1 MEDLRLSDE
10 VIGHIAKVLQLALLT
25 GTDVVDNLRMLR
37 LQNEEGSL
45 NIHPLSQEIFD
56 KSIHEMI
63 ADVEVLRMKKA
74 HLDETGEEMADEVV
88 AGLREAVAGQS
99 QELPNILNL
108 GKNPSGDVD
117 EW

>member
-37 LQNEEGSL
+37 LQNEEGTL

-63 ADVEVLRMKKA
+63 ADVEVLRMKKV
-74 HLDETGEEMADEVV
+74 HLDETGEEMTDEVV
-88 AGLREAVAGQS
+88 AGLREAVTGQA

>member
-1 MEDLRLSDE
+1 MEDLKLSDE

-37 LQNEEGSL
+37 LQNEDGVL
-45 NIHPLSQEIFD
+45 NVHPLSQEIFD

-63 ADVEVLRMKKA
+63 TDVEVLRMKKV
-74 HLDETGEEMADEVV
+74 HLDETGEEMTD
-88 AGLREAVAGQS
+88 EAVAGLKDALAGQVE
-99 QELPNILNL
+99 ELPNILNL
-108 GKNPSGDVD
+108 GKSTSGDVD